1 MERSPP
7 NDSPLVVRKRPP
19 LPDTRRKPE
28 RRHASGHAV
37 TFPANVETG
46 ERSRKEKESPDRCNR
61 SSNRK
66 EPYLEESERPE
77 DSRSSVMSQPQGSGP
92 SPDAKKSNPR
102 KQPWRSLCTR
112 PCRVE
117 KTPRARL
124 RAKPNL
130 RITRSEEHTSE
141 LQSPMYLVC
150 R

>member
-66 EPYLEESERPE
+66 
-77 DSRSSVMSQPQGSGP
+77 
-92 SPDAKKSNPR
+92 
-102 KQPWRSLCTR
+102 QPWRSLCTR

-130 RITRSEEHTSE
+130 RITVRPQEQIAQFSEPSGNSVPASHVSPA
-141 LQSPMYLVC
+141 QSPAKFPAT
-150 R
+150 